1 MLFKRCA
8 HSLSVFFGSLLY
20 TALFFLSI
28 VVFGFIVLLPN
39 LIINETTRWR
49 VVTAFAQTNIDVC
62 KRLCGLDHEVI
73 GLKNIPN
80 KPCVVFLKHSS
91 VYEVFFA
98 LTFFQPSSYVAK
110 YELTLV
116 PILGGAIRALKCI
129 PVKRGQ
135 GRKEVNKVTSQGLE
149 YINEGRWVVV
159 CPEGTR
165 VRHGE
170 TRKYGIS
177 GALLAKGTNTPIIPV
192 AHNAGYYWGRRSLIK
207 RPGRVVFSVG
217 RPIET
222 EGLSIDEI
230 NKQAQTWIEKEIES
244 FA

>member
-1 MLFKRCA
+1 M
-8 HSLSVFFGSLLY
+8 
-20 TALFFLSI
+20 
-28 VVFGFIVLLPN
+28 
-39 LIINETTRWR
+39 
-49 VVTAFAQTNIDVC
+49 
-62 KRLCGLDHEVI
+62 
-73 GLKNIPN
+73 
-80 KPCVVFLKHSS
+80 
-91 VYEVFFA
+91 YEVFFA
-98 LTFFQPSSYVAK
+98 LSFFQPSSYVAK

-116 PILGGAIRALKCI
+116 PILRGAIRALKCI

-177 GALLAKGTNTPIIPV
+177 GALLAKGTNTPVIPV

-207 RPGRVVFSVG
+207 RPGRVIFSVG
-217 RPIET
+217 LPIET
-222 EGLSIDEI
+222 KGLSIDEI